1 MPLHNDHPRPRGGAG
16 ELSRRTL
23 LLTGFAA
30 SAAAALNSRGIA
42 AEVKGGT
49 LQAAIWPAPS
59 TFLTAVDVNSSVTLV
74 APNII
79 EGLLAY
85 DDGMELKG
93 SLAERWSASSDGR
106 ALTFE
111 LRRNVRWHDGKPFTA
126 RDVKFSALEVWKKIH
141 PRGRSVFAVVDAIDT
156 PDEHTAI
163 FRLSR
168 PSLVVAHA
176 LTAVEAP
183 VLPAHLYE
191 GRDVLTNPH
200 NLKPIGTGAFRFGQ
214 LRQGE
219 YLELNRNPD
228 YWDEGRPYLDRIVF
242 RFLPD
247 AATRAA
253 ALEAGEVQ
261 FAPWSPV
268 PIADVARLKD
278 NASIVVERRGYQWEA
293 AYFRAEFNLRN
304 PILADVRVRRAFAH
318 AINREGLADTVWYG
332 LVKPATGPV
341 VSTSQRYYT
350 ADVPRYAFDPA
361 AAKSL
366 LDEAG
371 HKAGASGQRF
381 SLNLLFQPL
390 NDNFRVTAEYL
401 KQNLRAVGIDANIVA
416 TDMAGYIRRVFAE
429 YDFDVNIGQMANFL
443 DPEIGMPRQ
452 FLSNAATKGVPWV
465 NASGYGSPEVDAL
478 IQAARVEP
486 DEARRAELFKQLQ
499 RRIQTDLPVLP
510 LFELGHFSVHAKAVT
525 GFNTSP
531 DGVTTSLKNVRFSA

>member
-1 MPLHNDHPRPRGGAG
+1 M
-16 ELSRRTL
+16 
-23 LLTGFAA
+23 LTGLAA
-30 SAAAALNSRGIA
+30 SAAATLRSGGIA
-42 AEVKGGT
+42 AKVSGGT

-85 DDGMELKG
+85 GDGMELRP
-93 SLAERWSASSDGR
+93 SLAEHWAASPDG
-106 ALTFE
+106 LSITFK
-111 LRRNVRWHDGKPFTA
+111 LRPNVRWHDGKPFTS
-126 RDVKFSALEVWKKIH
+126 RDVKYSLLEVWKKIH
-141 PRGRSVFAVVDAIDT
+141 PRGRSVFAVVDAVET
-156 PDEHTAI
+156 PDDHTAI
-163 FRLSR
+163 FKLSR
-168 PSLVVAHA
+168 PSLVVSHA

-191 GRDVLTNPH
+191 GKDVLTNPH
-200 NLKPIGTGAFRFGQ
+200 NLQPVGTGAFRFRQ

-219 YLELNRNPD
+219 FLELERNSD

-247 AATRAA
+247 AATRSA

-278 NASIVVERRGYQWEA
+278 NASLIVERRGYQWEA

-390 NDNFRVTAEYL
+390 NDNFRVTAEYI
-401 KQNLRAVGIDANIVA
+401 KQNLRAVGIDAKIVA

-452 FLSNAATKGVPWV
+452 FLSNAATKGIPWV
-465 NASGYGSPEVDAL
+465 NASGYGNPEVDAL

-486 DEARRAELFKQLQ
+486 DEARRADLFKQLQ

-510 LFELGHFSVHAKAVT
+510 LFELGHFSVHGKAVT

-531 DGVTTSLKNVRFSA
+531 DGVTTSLKNVRFST